1 MGLEGWKIGRMEAMP
16 VLAIREK
23 PSLVSEKTSVSVK
36 M

>member
-1 MGLEGWKIGRMEAMP
+1 MGLEGWKIGRMEAVQ

-23 PSLVSEKTSVSVK
+23 PSLVSEKTSVPVK